1 MGSARRCSAASGNG
15 QSRAGIEETVLCYAQ
30 AQIDEMG
37 LSEEVELLGARVY
50 GSRSREGL
58 YHEGSDIDVVVSY
71 SDNLK
76 EDAFFNALHED
87 GLKVAGIPVDIN
99 PISTEKPVQ
108 EKQGQKAQAK
118 KKEGPEL

>member
-1 MGSARRCSAASGNG
+1 MRNYRRRRKP
-15 QSRAGIEETVLCYAQ
+15 QHRRIYRKHIEETVLCYAQ

-37 LSEEVELLGARVY
+37 LAEEVELLGARVY

-71 SDNLK
+71 SGSLR

-87 GLKVAGIPVDIN
+87 GLEIAGIPVDMN
-99 PISTEKPVQ
+99 PISTEKTGKCG
-108 EKQGQKAQAK
+108 EIFG
-118 KKEGPEL
+118 